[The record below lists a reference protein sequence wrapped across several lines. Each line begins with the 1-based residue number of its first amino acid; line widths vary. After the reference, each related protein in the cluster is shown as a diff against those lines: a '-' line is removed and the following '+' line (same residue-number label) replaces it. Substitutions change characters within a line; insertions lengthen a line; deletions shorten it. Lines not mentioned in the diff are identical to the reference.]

1 MEQLPLAQL
10 LVVTEAAGALVTV
23 SLGAGAVA
31 VAAWATGAEAT
42 TTPQVPL
49 EQLETVLPQVLQP
62 LL

>member
-10 LVVTEAAGALVTV
+10 LVVTVAAGALVTV